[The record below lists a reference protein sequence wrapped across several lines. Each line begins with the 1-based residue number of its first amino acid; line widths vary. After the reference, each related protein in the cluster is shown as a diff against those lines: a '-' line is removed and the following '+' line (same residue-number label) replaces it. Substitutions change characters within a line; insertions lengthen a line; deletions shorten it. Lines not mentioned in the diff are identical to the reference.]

1 MAFKYEE
8 QNVDFR
14 IIKSYGIFSQEIKS
28 WNKELNLVSW
38 NKRAAKLDIR
48 LWQKDHAKCGKGVTL
63 TREEAEKLL
72 KLLNK
77 ILKQNKRAE
86 KEKEKYSSQETHR
99 NGKSEGTRQRTQRTG
114 KAESTHTETSKKPE
128 VPKSLEPF
136 YRELKL
142 SFGSGPD
149 ECKTARN
156 ILLQKYHPDK
166 NADKILSA
174 TKKTIKIKEAY
185 DKIMEWWKVKS

>member
-1 MAFKYEE
+1 MAFKDDD
-8 QNVDFR
+8 QNIDCR
-14 IIKSYGIFSQEIKS
+14 IIKSYGILSREIKS

-38 NKRAAKLDIR
+38 NERSPKLDIR
-48 LWQKDHAKCGKGVTL
+48 AWQRDHIKCGKGVTL

-72 KLLNK
+72 KLLNE
-77 ILKQNKRAE
+77 ILKPKQRAQ
-86 KEKEKYSSQETHR
+86 KEKGQDSTQETR
-99 NGKSEGTRQRTQRTG
+99 RTKKTAAECTRQG
-114 KAESTHTETSKKPE
+114 TSKKPE
-128 VPKSLEPF
+128 IPKSLAPF

-142 SFGSGPD
+142 KFGSGPD

-174 TKKTIKIKEAY
+174 TRKTIKIKESY
-185 DKIMEWWKVKS
+185 EKIMEWWKANY

>member
-1 MAFKYEE
+1 MAFKNDD
-8 QNVDFR
+8 QDIDCR

-48 LWQKDHAKCGKGVTL
+48 TWKRDHSECGKGVTL
-63 TREEAEKLL
+63 TRDEAEKLL

-77 ILKQNKRAE
+77 ILKPKQGTQ
-86 KEKEKYSSQETHR
+86 KEKKRNSSQETHR
-99 NGKSEGTRQRTQRTG
+99 TG
-114 KAESTHTETSKKPE
+114 KTAAESSRPKTPKKPE

-136 YRELKL
+136 YKELKL
-142 SFGSGPD
+142 KFGSGPD
-149 ECKTARN
+149 KCKTARN

-174 TKKTIKIKEAY
+174 TRKTIKIKEAY
-185 DKIMEWWKVKS
+185 EKIIGWWKAYGQV